1 MFGTKCPSITSRC
14 SQSAPAATTSRTSS
28 PRRAKSAARIDGAM
42 RIGSVKVTLR
52 FLAQRGLRRCFPS
65 KHTACQ
71 QISSI
76 NYREI
81 LSGDLAT
88 PNATNE
94 TIRLAQTSAVKG
106 IANGASV
113 SEMRLRL
120 TGDDVTGQGVASRLV

>member
-1 MFGTKCPSITSRC
+1 MTARTS
-14 SQSAPAATTSRTSS
+14 SS
-28 PRRAKSAARIDGAM
+28 PRRAKSAARIERAV

-52 FLAQRGLRRCFPS
+52 FLAQRGLHRCFQS
-65 KHTACQ
+65 KHTTCQ

-88 PNATNE
+88 PSATNE

-120 TGDDVTGQGVASRLV
+120 TGYDVTGQGIASRLA